1 MLHDVHR
8 KKNNF
13 FFHAYKSN
21 TFNFTIQKWIRQG
34 IKPLYHSPKITS
46 LKSLIYIFPDFFLLN
61 KYQYMV
67 GGDLCMNV
75 EII

>member
-1 MLHDVHR
+1 MMFTE
-8 KKNNF
+8 KKNF